1 MNATLTIETPT
12 CLQGGCPAEAEDLL
26 PIVVAVV
33 TPTGNEV
40 RSKRVC
46 GRHAAALF
54 ARLETGS
61 LAS

>member
-1 MNATLTIETPT
+1 MSATLTIETPT
-12 CLQGGCPAEAEDLL
+12 CMQAGCPAEDLL